1 MTSAYPLQWPPGWPR
16 TEPARRES
24 AKFKT
29 TLHAALSNLDDE
41 VRRLGGKSLVLS
53 SNCTLGQNRPADPGV
68 VAYFTR
74 DGDQVAIPCDRW
86 TLVEA
91 NVQAIA
97 KTIEALRGIER
108 WGAKHMVKAAFRG
121 FSALP
126 PPGSRSWRVVLDIPG
141 GATVSRTMIETRYRD
156 LAKQRHPDAGGSTA
170 AMAELNAARDAAL
183 REIGA

>member
-1 MTSAYPLQWPPGWPR
+1 MTTAYPLQWPPAWPR
-16 TEPARRES
+16 TEPSRRES

-29 TLHAALSNLDDE
+29 SISAALANLSDE

-53 SNCTLGQNRPADPGV
+53 SNCTLGNNRPADPGV
-68 VAYFTR
+68 VAYFMR

-126 PPGSRSWRVVLDIPG
+126 PPGTKTWRDVLAWPSDRPVTREKIQ
-141 GATVSRTMIETRYRD
+141 ETYRM
-156 LAKQRHPDAGGSTA
+156 LAAVRHPDKGGTDA
-170 AMAELNAARDAAL
+170 AMAELNEARDRAL
-183 REIGA
+183 QDATR